1 MRKCEPAPGQDLTDP
16 NRGHS
21 SGLWHTVQMV
31 DQIDIYRSASRMIRQ
46 HGSEANIHAAMRADE
61 LLEAGD
67 LEGAAVWRQVVNAI
81 QELQRG
87 ARPGEAIN

>member
-1 MRKCEPAPGQDLTDP
+1 MP
-16 NRGHS
+16 
-21 SGLWHTVQMV
+21 
-31 DQIDIYRSASRMIRQ
+31 DQIDIYRTASLMIRE
-46 HGSEANIHAAMRADE
+46 HGSEANIHAAIRSDE

-67 LEGAAVWRQVVNAI
+67 TECASVWRQVVKAI